1 MMTRRT
7 LVMLTSHRPSSKY
20 RQTISREEAEAFWNG
35 YFILW
40 HPQVVVESAGPP
52 TLGSQ
57 DEFETPVADHLFVIP
72 ESPYRYQSADWGE
85 QMKEAGS
92 HSFIATPSWEES
104 FKQLGEALGKPL
116 AGDDWIPF
124 AGLGLGY
131 LILEAYCD
139 AQDHSNAL
147 DTNAFYD
154 HVRQAAQATDASGRK
169 HHLGQAAH
177 QLQHAREVVNP
188 SQLYQA
194 VTLFLNDGTPE
205 SNLNHWLNSDLAFT
219 IVTSGHWMTWWLN
232 QNKAANIELLNTKLQ
247 SGKID
252 WWGGH
257 YFERPDALMPLS
269 SWLANLDYGMSVAQN
284 RLGKRLESSGRS
296 RFAATANLPGI
307 LQSFGLKRAF
317 GFSNDA
323 GVWPSATN
331 SLAAWRGPD
340 SQLLESCT
348 RKPEPLD
355 SAETAFHLGHLIYD
369 CTSSEYVGWVHFG
382 MMQQVVDIPL
392 WFQCWNALHQLA
404 PVFGQLGNLE
414 QTIRDI
420 PATEQYTPPSA
431 DDYQSDYLLEM
442 TGQGDQEHLDLKVP
456 NPVSL
461 FARAQRDW
469 RAWESVRTLLSLFAV
484 ISPTADCQREIG
496 TLCKTSEALLI
507 EHELAIRPSSH
518 LSEVASRFAERLTM
532 GATAKI
538 PGYLLF
544 NPCSFSR
551 KVPVQLPIATTL
563 LPAPAWAS
571 QKASDG
577 IDAIVELPPLGF
589 AWLPRSVEKG
599 AKVRVPKHTIVEG
612 TTLKNDYLIIE
623 VDPHSGGIRSIKDA
637 IKEIPRLG
645 QQLVFA
651 PGSTMK
657 CDEVKVTKNGHAVGE
672 VQSKGTLVDA
682 HGEVLA
688 DYVQTC
694 RLWAGRK
701 VAEVD
706 IHLKSRQAPTGYPWH
721 AYFASRWAW
730 RDPNARLNKSVQ
742 WTKLPSTQTRPET
755 PGFVELEMQQGR
767 VAIFSGGL
775 PFWQRY
781 TSRMLD
787 SVLLVEGE
795 AERDFSFAISLDDDL
810 PHQTEQDW
818 LTPTVAIPVEQG
830 PPAAGTSSWLF
841 HIDAPS
847 VMLID
852 MHIPEEHP
860 KSVILRMV
868 ETFGYATE
876 TLLQCPRQ
884 PAAAFVVNSLGEPQ
898 RSIELQPEGIV
909 LRVGCYEFLQ
919 LRLDFA

>member
-1 MMTRRT
+1 MTRRT

-35 YFILW
+35 YFTLW
-40 HPQVVVESAGPP
+40 HPQVIAESVGPP

-57 DEFETPVADHLFVIP
+57 DEFETPAADHLFVIP
-72 ESPYRYQSADWGE
+72 ESPYRYQSADWAE
-85 QMKEAGS
+85 RITEAGS
-92 HSFIATPSWEES
+92 RSFVATPSWEES
-104 FKQLGEALGKPL
+104 FRQLSETLGKAL
-116 AGDDWIPF
+116 VGDDWIPF

-147 DTNAFYD
+147 DVTTFYG
-154 HVRQAAQATDASGRK
+154 HVRQAAMATDASDRK
-169 HHLGQAAH
+169 HHLGQASH
-177 QLQHAREVVNP
+177 QLQQAREVVNP

-194 VTLFLNDGTPE
+194 VTLFLNDDQAH
-205 SNLNHWLNSDLAFT
+205 SKLNHWLNSDLAFAM
-219 IVTSGHWMTWWLN
+219 VASGHWVEQWLKVN
-232 QNKAANIELLNTKLQ
+232 DDVNVELIKGKLA
-247 SGKID
+247 SGKVD

-257 YFERPDALMPLS
+257 YAERPDALMPLS
-269 SWLANLDYGMSVAQN
+269 AWLANLEAGMSQAQSQ
-284 RLGKRLESSGRS
+284 LGKRLESSGRL
-296 RFAATANLPGI
+296 RFAATANMPGI

-369 CTSSEYVGWVHFG
+369 STSSEYVCWIHFG
-382 MMQQVVDIPL
+382 MMQKLVDIPL

-420 PATEQYTPPSA
+420 PATEQYTPPNA
-431 DDYQSDYLLEM
+431 DDFQSDYLLEM
-442 TGQGDQEHLDLKVP
+442 TGQGNEEQLDLKVP
-456 NPVSL
+456 HPVSL
-461 FARAQRDW
+461 FAQAQRDW
-469 RAWESVRTLLSLFAV
+469 RAWESARTLLSMFAV
-484 ISPTADCQREIG
+484 ITPTADCRSENIALHKTRDELLREHD
-496 TLCKTSEALLI
+496 TADKA
-507 EHELAIRPSSH
+507 SSI
-518 LSEVASRFAERLTM
+518 LNEVASRFVHRLTS
-532 GATAKI
+532 GATVRA

-551 KVPVQLPIATTL
+551 QVPVQLPLATTL

-571 QKASDG
+571 QKASEG

-599 AKVRVPKHTIVEG
+599 AKVRVPKHTLVEG

-623 VDPHSGGIRSIKDA
+623 IDPQSGGIRSIKDA

-657 CDEVKVTKNGHAVGE
+657 CNEVKVTKNGHAVGE

-688 DYVQTC
+688 DYVQVC

-701 VAEVD
+701 IAEVD
-706 IHLKSRQAPTGYPWH
+706 IHLEPRQSLTGYPWH

-730 RDPNARLNKSVQ
+730 RDAHARLNKSVQ

-755 PGFVELEMQQGR
+755 PGFIELEMPQGKA
-767 VAIFSGGL
+767 AIFSGGL

-795 AERDFSFAISLDDDL
+795 TVRDFSFAISLDDDL
-810 PHQTEQDW
+810 PHLTEQDW
-818 LTPTVAIPVEQG
+818 LTPAFAVPVEQG
-830 PPAAGTSSWLF
+830 PPSAGTSSWLF

-852 MHIPEEHP
+852 IHIPKEHP

-884 PAAAFVVNSLGEPQ
+884 PGAAFIVNSLGEPQ
-898 RSIELQPEGIV
+898 RSVELQPEGIV
-909 LRVGCYEFLQ
+909 LRLGCYEFLQ